1 MNPKKKKPAAPS
13 SNQLD
18 DHETPSSQIGT
29 AVVASNQL
37 DNAPAVIGPTL
48 SQTLRAYIDGCGI
61 RPEFK
66 AESPEQR
73 RQELRRARDSGL
85 ASNIIQGYWLA
96 QIKAVEGPEAM
107 RATCADMNIG
117 RSSAYNAIGQFELFN
132 QVSDLEAVQALSCLE
147 PTKVLALGFDAAQLE
162 EFARG
167 ESVRGV
173 TLDAAANLPV
183 RDLVDL
189 KRQWEAE
196 HDDQLRKA
204 SATIATL
211 QTQLETERNEKTRLI
226 RAGAY
231 AQAEEDLPAFART
244 VRHEAMALTEQMSFC
259 LDGLQ
264 AVFEAHLLNGKGKVG
279 EYDAR
284 PVAANT
290 FFYALAGIH
299 ARAEQLLSRVRED
312 LGDVISGTVNL
323 ASQLSP
329 AELARF
335 MIERDRLLAVHQH
348 STKQREIERENSTP
362 GKRGAKRK
370 GGK

>member
-1 MNPKKKKPAAPS
+1 MTNKTKKPAAHS
-13 SNQLD
+13 SSQLD
-18 DHETPSSQIGT
+18 KAAKSSGQIERT
-29 AVVASNQL
+29 EVASNRL
-37 DNAPAVIGPTL
+37 DSTPAIAGPAL
-48 SQTLRAYIDGCGI
+48 SQTLRAYIEQSGL
-61 RPEFK
+61 RPKFDTDE
-66 AESPEQR
+66 PDHR
-73 RQELRRARDSGL
+73 RQELRRARAAGL

-96 QIKAVEGPEAM
+96 QIKAVEGADAF
-107 RATCADMNIG
+107 RAACADMNIG
-117 RSSAYNAIGQFELFN
+117 RTSAYNALGQFQLFN

-147 PTKVLALGFDAAQLE
+147 PSKVLALGFDAAQLE
-162 EFARG
+162 DFARG

-189 KRQWEAE
+189 KRQWEAD

-204 SATIATL
+204 STTIASL
-211 QTQLETERNEKTRLI
+211 QNQLETERNEKTRLI

-264 AVFEAHLLNGKGKVG
+264 AVFEAHLVNGKGKVG

-290 FFYALAGIH
+290 FFYALAGVH
-299 ARAEQLLSRVRED
+299 ARAEQLLNRVRED
-312 LGDVISGTVNL
+312 LGDVVSATVNL

-335 MIERDRLLAVHQH
+335 VIERERLLAVHQT
-348 STKQREIERENSTP
+348 SVKQREIDRENSTP